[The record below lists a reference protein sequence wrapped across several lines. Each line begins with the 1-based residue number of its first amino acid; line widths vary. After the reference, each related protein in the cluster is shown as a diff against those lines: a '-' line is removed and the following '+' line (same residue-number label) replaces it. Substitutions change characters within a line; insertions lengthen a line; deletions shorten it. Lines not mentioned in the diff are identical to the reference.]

1 VGCCGGCGV
10 TGRKGRGRAWPP
22 DRSVV
27 QIFFDQMRDSSL
39 QELSLKIAVHAR
51 NLFNT
56 DPWLESYDVP
66 EVKPFVLI
74 SVITSN

>member
-1 VGCCGGCGV
+1 
-10 TGRKGRGRAWPP
+10 
-22 DRSVV
+22 
-27 QIFFDQMRDSSL
+27 MRDSSL

-66 EVKPFVLI
+66 EVKPFVIKYSTTTKPVVQKLL
-74 SVITSN
+74 